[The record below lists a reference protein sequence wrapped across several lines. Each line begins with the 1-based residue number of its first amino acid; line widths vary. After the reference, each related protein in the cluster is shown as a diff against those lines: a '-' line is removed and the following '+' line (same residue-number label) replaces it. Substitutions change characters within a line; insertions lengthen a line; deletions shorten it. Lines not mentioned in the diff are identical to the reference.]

1 MIFKDDIDRWLW
13 QKKHMGEYMMNYKPI
28 DKEIMNVVEMLYKR
42 IENLEEKV
50 TKYENEYKR

>member
-1 MIFKDDIDRWLW
+1 
-13 QKKHMGEYMMNYKPI
+13 MGEYMMNYKPI